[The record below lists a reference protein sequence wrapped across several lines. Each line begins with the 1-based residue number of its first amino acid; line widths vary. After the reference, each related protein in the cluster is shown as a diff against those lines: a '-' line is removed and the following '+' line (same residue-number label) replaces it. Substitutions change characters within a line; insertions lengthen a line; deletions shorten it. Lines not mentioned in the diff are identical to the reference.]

1 MLLDNESI
9 LHDVCI
15 YLAVQSLGT
24 VSPRALCHH
33 VNDIILPALQID
45 GKIIESTAQCW
56 LKFRLGY
63 ECKEAHKGMYVDGHE
78 RPDVIKERDVFI
90 NEQLNKYER

>member
-9 LHDVCI
+9 LHNVCI
-15 YLAVQSLGT
+15 YLAAQSLGT
-24 VSPRALCHH
+24 VSPHALCHH
-33 VNDIILPALQID
+33 VNDIILPALWID

-63 ECKEAHKGMYVDGHE
+63 ECKEAYKGMYIDGHE
-78 RPDVIKERDVFI
+78 HLDVIKERDVFI
-90 NEQLNKYER
+90 NEQLNRYKW